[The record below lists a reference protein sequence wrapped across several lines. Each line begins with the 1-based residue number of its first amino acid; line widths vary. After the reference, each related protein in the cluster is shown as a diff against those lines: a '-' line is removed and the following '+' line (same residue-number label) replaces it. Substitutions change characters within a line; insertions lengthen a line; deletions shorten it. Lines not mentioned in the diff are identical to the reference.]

1 MKELIRMQKEFLAAA
16 NCYNRRE
23 KIERINITKEEII
36 DKKENRGNKIHKKG
50 DSIKKNVNNRSK
62 IWEVKRRV
70 AKKNTATK

>member
-36 DKKENRGNKIHKKG
+36 DTKENRGNKIHKKG

>member
-36 DKKENRGNKIHKKG
+36 DKKENRGNKIH
-50 DSIKKNVNNRSK
+50 
-62 IWEVKRRV
+62 
-70 AKKNTATK
+70 